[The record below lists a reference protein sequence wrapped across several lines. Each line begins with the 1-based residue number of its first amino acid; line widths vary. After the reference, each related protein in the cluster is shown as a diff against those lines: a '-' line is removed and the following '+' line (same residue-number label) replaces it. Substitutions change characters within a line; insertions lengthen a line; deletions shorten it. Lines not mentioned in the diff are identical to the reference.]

1 MDKFD
6 VLFQALNEFESMVTT
21 LPIDHK
27 DDTAK
32 VMRIKNKSDY
42 LTQLRFAK
50 KYVVEKY
57 SHLMGEVK

>member
-1 MDKFD
+1 MDKYD

-21 LPIDHK
+21 LPTDYK
-27 DDTAK
+27 DNTAK
-32 VMRIKNKSDY
+32 VMHIKNKSDY

-57 SHLMGEVK
+57 SYLMGEVK